1 MINSLLDCEI
11 DILMWIVTLFYLNLF
26 LLLNILIYL
35 IIFFLCLSTLVSG
48 QVSMVEI
55 EISTGGF
62 FSFDLTQSTGVIL
75 QLGSWGD
82 CDKNSKWPS

>member
-1 MINSLLDCEI
+1 
-11 DILMWIVTLFYLNLF
+11 
-26 LLLNILIYL
+26 
-35 IIFFLCLSTLVSG
+35 LVSG